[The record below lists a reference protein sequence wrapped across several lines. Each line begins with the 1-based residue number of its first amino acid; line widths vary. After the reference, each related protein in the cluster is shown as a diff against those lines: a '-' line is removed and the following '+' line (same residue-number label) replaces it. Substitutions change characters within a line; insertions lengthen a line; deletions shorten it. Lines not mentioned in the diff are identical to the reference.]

1 MKDNSKF
8 EDMIS
13 RDLDVRAGDRTY
25 NRMRRIVLDA
35 HESSKK
41 KTSAAR
47 LTIARR
53 MTMKSP
59 IVKLTVAAA
68 VIIAVVLGLF
78 ELIGTESKSGVVWA
92 EVAQKVQASG
102 GLILRITETGSVSL
116 DDSDYA
122 IKYFSPVGSRT
133 DAYKDGQVTHSRCSN
148 YETMTAT
155 YIYHAHKNYIST
167 QLWESSEG
175 FLEKDE
181 DWTNPKYLVQ
191 QILSV
196 EHKELGKKTV
206 DGVLCEG
213 LETSDPAVMG
223 AALMELVDRI
233 EVHME
238 LWVDVQTQYPVR
250 FESTVTAEAEG
261 EHIESDC
268 VMDQFQWDVEID
280 PNLFTLEMPAGY
292 IDITPDER

>member
-1 MKDNSKF
+1 MKRARDI
-8 EDMIS
+8 ERMIQ
-13 RDLDVRAGDRTY
+13 DLRHPVDAQAHDR
-25 NRMRRIVLDA
+25 VLGRLLGA
-35 HESSKK
+35 LKQQK
-41 KTSAAR
+41 QTQSAA
-47 LTIARR
+47 TQPHAGR
-53 MTMKSP
+53 MIMRSP
-59 IVKLTVAAA
+59 IAKLAVAAA
-68 VIIAVVLGLF
+68 IIAAVALGLF
-78 ELIGTESKSGVVWA
+78 EFISTNTGSGVVWA

-102 GLILRITETGSVSL
+102 GLILRVTETSSMSP

-122 IKYFSPVGSRT
+122 IKHFSPVGSRT
-133 DAYKDGQVTHSRCSN
+133 DAYKDGQVTRSSCSN

-155 YIYHAHKNYIST
+155 YVFHAHKNYIST
-167 QLWESSEG
+167 QYQEGIEG

-196 EHKELGKKTV
+196 EYEKLEQKMV

-223 AALMELVDRI
+223 PLPGPVDRL
-233 EVHME
+233 EVHMR

-250 FESTVTAEAEG
+250 FESKITAEAEG

-268 VMDQFQWDVEID
+268 VMDQFQWDVEVD
-280 PNLFTLEMPAGY
+280 PNLFTLDMPAGY
-292 IDITPDER
+292 FDITPDK

>member
-1 MKDNSKF
+1 MRPAENIKQ
-8 EDMIS
+8 MI
-13 RDLDVRAGDRTY
+13 RHWND
-25 NRMRRIVLDA
+25 
-35 HESSKK
+35 
-41 KTSAAR
+41 KTSAQMDEHVLGDIGRVLEQSQMQAASAGPHKR
-47 LTIARR
+47 RTIMRGSIA
-53 MTMKSP
+53 
-59 IVKLTVAAA
+59 KLGVAAA
-68 VIIAVVLGLF
+68 VMAVVVLGLF
-78 ELIGTESKSGVVWA
+78 EFIGTDSTSGVVWA
-92 EVAQKVQASG
+92 EVAQKVQASR
-102 GLILRITETGSVSL
+102 GLTLRITGTGSMGP
-116 DDSDYA
+116 DDDYS

-133 DAYKDGQVTHSRCSN
+133 DAYKDGQITRSNCSN
-148 YETMTAT
+148 YETMTST

-167 QLWESSEG
+167 QYQEGIEG

-196 EHKELGKKTV
+196 EHRELGEKTI

-223 AALMELVDRI
+223 TELVKMIDHI

-238 LWVDVQTQYPVR
+238 LWVDAQTQYPVR

-280 PNLFTLEMPAGY
+280 PSLFTLDMPDGY
-292 IDITPDER
+292 FDITPDKQ

>member
-78 ELIGTESKSGVVWA
+78 ELIGTESKS
-92 EVAQKVQASG
+92 
-102 GLILRITETGSVSL
+102 
-116 DDSDYA
+116 A